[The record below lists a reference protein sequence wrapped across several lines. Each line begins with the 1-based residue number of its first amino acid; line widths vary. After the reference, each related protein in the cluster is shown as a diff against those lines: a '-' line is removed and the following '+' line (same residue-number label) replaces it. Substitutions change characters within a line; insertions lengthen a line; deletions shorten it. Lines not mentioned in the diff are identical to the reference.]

1 MSTILTVS
9 QSVALTD
16 LLNALSRCTEVGLF
30 DVVDVAPDVINNFC
44 DAMEECKEDD
54 SRLMAVAFEEVQP
67 GEIKGLP
74 VLKK

>member
-1 MSTILTVS
+1 MWLT
-9 QSVALTD
+9 LHRT
-16 LLNALSRCTEVGLF
+16 LL
-30 DVVDVAPDVINNFC
+30 IIFC

-54 SRLMAVAFEEVQP
+54 SRMMAVAFEEVQP

>member
-30 DVVDVAPDVINNFC
+30 DVVDVAPDVINHFC

-54 SRLMAVAFEEVQP
+54 SRMMAATFEEVQP

>member
-30 DVVDVAPDVINNFC
+30 DVVDVAPDVINHFC

-54 SRLMAVAFEEVQP
+54 RRLMQVTFEEVQP

>member
-1 MSTILTVS
+1 MRG
-9 QSVALTD
+9 QQD
-16 LLNALSRCTEVGLF
+16 HPCT
-30 DVVDVAPDVINNFC
+30 FC

-54 SRLMAVAFEEVQP
+54 SRMMAVAFEEVQP

>member
-9 QSVALTD
+9 QSVALAE
-16 LLNALSRCTEVGLF
+16 LMEALSRCTEAGLF

-44 DAMEECKEDD
+44 DEMTECQDND
-54 SRLMAVAFEEVQP
+54 RRLMQVTFEEVQP

-74 VLKK
+74 VTK

>member
-9 QSVALTD
+9 QSVALAE
-16 LLNALSRCTEVGLF
+16 LMNALSRCTEVGLF

-44 DAMEECKEDD
+44 DEMAECQDND
-54 SRLMAVAFEEVQP
+54 RRLMQVAFEEVQP

-74 VLKK
+74 VTK

>member
-16 LLNALSRCTEVGLF
+16 LLNALSRCTAVGLF
-30 DVVDVAPDVINNFC
+30 DVVDVAPDVINHFC
-44 DAMEECKEDD
+44 DAMEECKADT
-54 SRLMAVAFEEVQP
+54 FEEVQP

-74 VLKK
+74 ILKKSTYN